1 MTNINLRIN
10 KFIIVSIFLIL
21 FAYLTFNLGDY
32 FRFDNNGISFSR
44 QFSDFVTYFRSI
56 IIQALPFIV
65 LGVLIST
72 LVNLFLDQKFILKY
86 LPKNKILSNIC
97 LSFLGFLM
105 PVCECG
111 NIPVARSMV
120 MKGFSVSQA
129 FTFLLAAPIIN
140 PVTILT
146 TFVAFQ
152 DSTIVGIRV
161 LAAFVIANFIGFI
174 INLKKDQN
182 EFLTKE
188 FYDEVCEIHDHT
200 HNENKLKQGLEIFS
214 KEFFIVLQALVIG
227 AIIAA
232 ASQSFIPREII
243 IAIGSN
249 PILSIL
255 AMILLSF
262 VISICSSV
270 DAFFAM
276 SYQSSFTLGSLLSFL
291 VFGPMVD
298 IKILTL
304 MSTSFKPKLLVIVV
318 SFVTLFSILVG
329 LLINYLL

>member
-1 MTNINLRIN
+1 
-10 KFIIVSIFLIL
+10 
-21 FAYLTFNLGDY
+21 
-32 FRFDNNGISFSR
+32 
-44 QFSDFVTYFRSI
+44 
-56 IIQALPFIV
+56 
-65 LGVLIST
+65 
-72 LVNLFLDQKFILKY
+72 
-86 LPKNKILSNIC
+86 
-97 LSFLGFLM
+97 M